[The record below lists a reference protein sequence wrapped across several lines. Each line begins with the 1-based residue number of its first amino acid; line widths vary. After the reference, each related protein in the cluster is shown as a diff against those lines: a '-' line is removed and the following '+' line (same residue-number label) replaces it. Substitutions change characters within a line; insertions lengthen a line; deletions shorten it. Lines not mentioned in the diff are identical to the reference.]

1 MTDKERIEAI
11 KRKQVFET
19 GSEKEFIR
27 AKDII
32 WLINQAERALKNAQ
46 DLEDM
51 DKQLAGEQ
59 KRVRDL
65 EKELKETITKKNRHL
80 REKDKKIKKLEWK
93 SMIHERSHSDTYSR
107 LFERNEE
114 CKLLKE
120 KTEKYEKALR
130 KIDEQLQQAIEMW
143 GNAERACYECK
154 EIVES
159 VLEESC
165 DDYSR

>member
-1 MTDKERIEAI
+1 MTDKEMMGKIIESWNFGKEI
-11 KRKQVFET
+11 LDHPPKVFEV
-19 GSEKEFIR
+19 EEI
-27 AKDII
+27 D

-59 KRVRDL
+59 KRVREL
-65 EKELKETITKKNRHL
+65 EEELKETITKKNRHL

-93 SMIHERSHSDTYSR
+93 AMIHERSHSDTYSR

-120 KTEKYEKALR
+120 KTERYEKALR
-130 KIDEQLQQAIEMW
+130 KIAYEDIAGWSSRDVLGKVVDIAIE
-143 GNAERACYECK
+143 ALK
-154 EIVES
+154 E
-159 VLEESC
+159 EEK
-165 DDYSR
+165 

>member
-1 MTDKERIEAI
+1 
-11 KRKQVFET
+11 
-19 GSEKEFIR
+19 
-27 AKDII
+27 
-32 WLINQAERALKNAQ
+32 
-46 DLEDM
+46 M

-93 SMIHERSHSDTYSR
+93 SMIHERGHSDTYSR

-120 KTEKYEKALR
+120 KTERYEKALEEIKNEAEWMINLEGEKFR
-130 KIDEQLQQAIEMW
+130 SIKNRCDE
-143 GNAERACYECK
+143 
-154 EIVES
+154 
-159 VLEESC
+159 VLEEEEK
-165 DDYSR
+165 